1 MEPSPHDEADEREL
15 WWPAAPEEG
24 EVGDETT
31 PALARHGASEE
42 GGRDV
47 LDVYEDLSDDVVREP
62 CCRVPH
68 LSLIYV

>member
-1 MEPSPHDEADEREL
+1 MNARVL

-24 EVGDETT
+24 EVSEETT

-47 LDVYEDLSDDVVREP
+47 LDVDEDLSDDVVREP
-62 CCRVPH
+62 CRRVPH
-68 LSLIYV
+68 LSWIFV

>member
-1 MEPSPHDEADEREL
+1 MELSPRDEADERVL

-42 GGRDV
+42 RGWDV
-47 LDVYEDLSDDVVREP
+47 LDVDEDLSDDVVREHRR
-62 CCRVPH
+62 RVPH
-68 LSLIYV
+68 VSSISV